1 MTATGGDATRFETAA
16 TSLSPVGASK
26 LHHVIVS
33 LIWFALSAQW
43 MTVLP
48 IIVPDQIAVMVGGDN
63 AAKDGIAGT
72 ILAAGGVVALVV
84 APISGALSD
93 RSRNPR
99 GRRRLFLIVGILG
112 SCFGLLLLLPFGSGA
127 SLWLYAAVFMSL
139 QFWWNWIAGAYA
151 GLIPDVTAEKEQG
164 RASAWLNIMT
174 VAGAGAGNVLI
185 VATYKTGHPFGPIA
199 AFVALNITVLLV
211 MLIHVREPEPATPCS
226 AFVLGEFLR
235 EFYVDPR
242 VHSNFYWV
250 LVTRLLVN
258 MGVWS
263 VFTFLLFYFRDVI
276 GVAEPAQML
285 PTLLGISAMLAVP
298 ASIIGIHFA
307 AHHGLVRIAQ
317 VTSWIMA
324 VCALYFA
331 LIAFHPS
338 LALIVPFIL
347 IYAAAFGAYQA
358 VDWALALKVLPS
370 VETAGK
376 DMGIWQ
382 ISMVLPQI
390 LAPAVT
396 GWIISAVKL
405 SFGDPTAYATAFGIG
420 ALWLILAAALVTY
433 IRLPVPI
440 GNQIRTY

>member
-48 IIVPDQIAVMVGGDN
+48 IIVPDQIAVMVG
-63 AAKDGIAGT
+63 
-72 ILAAGGVVALVV
+72 V
-84 APISGALSD
+84 
-93 RSRNPR
+93 
-99 GRRRLFLIVGILG
+99 
-112 SCFGLLLLLPFGSGA
+112 
-127 SLWLYAAVFMSL
+127 
-139 QFWWNWIAGAYA
+139 
-151 GLIPDVTAEKEQG
+151 
-164 RASAWLNIMT
+164 
-174 VAGAGAGNVLI
+174 
-185 VATYKTGHPFGPIA
+185 
-199 AFVALNITVLLV
+199 
-211 MLIHVREPEPATPCS
+211 
-226 AFVLGEFLR
+226 
-235 EFYVDPR
+235 
-242 VHSNFYWV
+242 
-250 LVTRLLVN
+250 
-258 MGVWS
+258 
-263 VFTFLLFYFRDVI
+263 
-276 GVAEPAQML
+276 
-285 PTLLGISAMLAVP
+285 
-298 ASIIGIHFA
+298 
-307 AHHGLVRIAQ
+307 
-317 VTSWIMA
+317 
-324 VCALYFA
+324 
-331 LIAFHPS
+331 
-338 LALIVPFIL
+338 
-347 IYAAAFGAYQA
+347 
-358 VDWALALKVLPS
+358 KVLPS